1 MAAWGRGTVCRDG
14 TELDLLGWVDRCVS
28 GFSYPES
35 PKLECPHPLPNSGIA
50 GPCFRQMLILC
61 WALVMLQTASPILS
75 WLKRV
80 SLGWLESG
88 SGFRSTLG
96 QGPLEHILGPSSNEC
111 RAGSGG
117 GEVGDG

>member
-1 MAAWGRGTVCRDG
+1 
-14 TELDLLGWVDRCVS
+14 
-28 GFSYPES
+28 
-35 PKLECPHPLPNSGIA
+35 
-50 GPCFRQMLILC
+50 MLILC

-96 QGPLEHILGPSSNEC
+96 QGPLEHILVLAVMSAELGV
-111 RAGSGG
+111 
-117 GEVGDG
+117 EVER